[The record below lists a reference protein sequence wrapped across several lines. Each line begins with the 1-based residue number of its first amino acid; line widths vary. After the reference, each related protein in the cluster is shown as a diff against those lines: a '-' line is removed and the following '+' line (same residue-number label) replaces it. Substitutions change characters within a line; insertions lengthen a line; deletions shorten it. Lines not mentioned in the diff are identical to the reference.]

1 MDCNYIKNNL
11 FAIAEK
17 RLNEADLVR
26 VTEHVSRCS
35 SCAGTLESFSL
46 FVDAIDREKQ
56 TQFNPF
62 LATRILSKMEAH
74 GDTREKESF
83 SLPKVLK
90 PVLAISLIILAV
102 LTGFIAGRQGNYVKQ
117 SRPYESELNLMK
129 ADLFISELND
139 EDKTLKFYK

>member
-46 FVDAIDREKQ
+46 FVDANIHAIEVFRCG
-56 TQFNPF
+56 
-62 LATRILSKMEAH
+62 LRIC
-74 GDTREKESF
+74 D
-83 SLPKVLK
+83 
-90 PVLAISLIILAV
+90 
-102 LTGFIAGRQGNYVKQ
+102 
-117 SRPYESELNLMK
+117 
-129 ADLFISELND
+129 
-139 EDKTLKFYK
+139 